1 MTTHK
6 GGFIKNSIKIDGAV
20 TMDIAIAIR
29 LNASASTFI
38 MAAVPH
44 NDQFGRSVMH
54 HANAHLAD
62 PLVD

>member
-38 MAAVPH
+38 MAAVPRVRVTI
-44 NDQFGRSVMH
+44 NSDE
-54 HANAHLAD
+54 A
-62 PLVD
+62 